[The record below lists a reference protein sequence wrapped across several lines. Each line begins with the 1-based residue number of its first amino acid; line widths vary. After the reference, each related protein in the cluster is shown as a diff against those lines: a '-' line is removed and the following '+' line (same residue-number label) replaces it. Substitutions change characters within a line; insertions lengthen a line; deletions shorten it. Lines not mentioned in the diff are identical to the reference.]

1 MKKGRWLIGLGLLA
15 AVAAGPVA
23 AQPTSGLY
31 AGASIGYSQFKDI
44 CDVVVAGV
52 SCDDNDTAWRAFGG
66 YQFNEY
72 FALEFGFANLGA
84 ATGSGAPG
92 SFSAEV
98 KEAFDLSALFTLPV
112 ATRLSLLLRLGA
124 HRTRTTVDQQG
135 PSFGTLHEAKTGS
148 SFTLGAGVEY
158 SLGKLGVRAE
168 WQRYDNVATGTVA
181 ENDVDVL
188 SLGLLFR
195 F

>member
-23 AQPTSGLY
+23 AQPTKGLY

-84 ATGSGAPG
+84 ASGSGAPG

-98 KEAFDLSALFTLPV
+98 KEAFDLSALFTIPV

-124 HRTRTTVDQQG
+124 NRTRTTVDQQG
-135 PSFGTLHEAKTGS
+135 PSFGSLHEAKTGS
-148 SFTLGAGVEY
+148 SFVLGAGAEY
-158 SLGKLGVRAE
+158 SFGKLGLRAE
-168 WQRYDNVATGTVA
+168 WLRYDNVATGTVA
-181 ENDVDVL
+181 ESDIDIL
-188 SLGLLFR
+188 SVGVLFR

>member
-1 MKKGRWLIGLGLLA
+1 MKKGRWLVGLGLLA
-15 AVAAGPVA
+15 VAAAGPVA
-23 AQPTSGLY
+23 AQPTKGLY

-72 FALEFGFANLGA
+72 LALEFGFANLGA

-98 KEAFDLSALFTLPV
+98 KEAFDLSALFTIPV

-124 HRTRTTVDQQG
+124 NRTRTTVDQQG
-135 PSFGTLHEAKTGS
+135 PSFGSLHEAKTGS
-148 SFTLGAGVEY
+148 SFTLGAGAEY
-158 SLGKLGVRAE
+158 SFGKLGLRAE
-168 WQRYDNVATGTVA
+168 WLHYDNVATGTVA
-181 ENDVDVL
+181 ENDIDVL
-188 SLGLLFR
+188 SVGVLFR

>member
-1 MKKGRWLIGLGLLA
+1 MKKSTWLIGLGLLA

-23 AQPTSGLY
+23 AQPTTGLY

-72 FALEFGFANLGA
+72 VALEFGFANLGA

-92 SFSAEV
+92 SFSTEV
-98 KEAFDLSALFTLPV
+98 KEAFDLSALFTIPV
-112 ATRLSLLLRLGA
+112 ATRLSLLFRLGA
-124 HRTRTTVDQQG
+124 HRARTTVDQ
-135 PSFGTLHEAKTGS
+135 AKTGS

>member
-15 AVAAGPVA
+15 AVVAVPVA
-23 AQPTSGLY
+23 AQPTTGLY

-44 CDVVVAGV
+44 CDAVVPGV

-72 FALEFGFANLGA
+72 FALEFGFANLGESS
-84 ATGSGAPG
+84 GSGGPLFFTVEA
-92 SFSAEV
+92 
-98 KEAFDLSALFTLPV
+98 KEAYDLSALVSIPV
-112 ATRLSLLLRLGA
+112 ANRLSLLLRLGA
-124 HRTRTTVDQQG
+124 HRTRTTVEDTGVQ
-135 PSFGTLHEAKTGS
+135 LAKTGS
-148 SFTLGAGVEY
+148 GFTLGAGVEY

-181 ENDVDVL
+181 ENDIDVL
-188 SLGLLFR
+188 SVGVLFR

>member
-1 MKKGRWLIGLGLLA
+1 
-15 AVAAGPVA
+15 
-23 AQPTSGLY
+23 
-31 AGASIGYSQFKDI
+31 
-44 CDVVVAGV
+44 
-52 SCDDNDTAWRAFGG
+52 
-66 YQFNEY
+66 
-72 FALEFGFANLGA
+72 
-84 ATGSGAPG
+84 
-92 SFSAEV
+92 
-98 KEAFDLSALFTLPV
+98 
-112 ATRLSLLLRLGA
+112 
-124 HRTRTTVDQQG
+124 VDQQVPG
-135 PSFGTLHEAKTGS
+135 FEALHEAKTGS

>member
-1 MKKGRWLIGLGLLA
+1 MKKSTWLIGLGLLA

-23 AQPTSGLY
+23 AQPTTGLY

-72 FALEFGFANLGA
+72 VALEFGFANLGA

-92 SFSAEV
+92 SFSTEV
-98 KEAFDLSALFTLPV
+98 KEAFDLSALFTIPV
-112 ATRLSLLLRLGA
+112 ATRLSLLFRLGA
-124 HRTRTTVDQQG
+124 HRARTTVDQQVPG
-135 PSFGTLHEAKTGS
+135 FEALHEAKTGS